1 MTSPESTRRSYESV
15 QARRTQLLQAAVR
28 VMGRIGVAAAST
40 RAITAE
46 AGLPHGS
53 FHYCFGTKEKL
64 LEELFRLEVN
74 DVATQLASHLPTSG
88 TLRERLELT
97 LRAEL
102 ERVKRDPDRQHV
114 MLDLSATAHSTPALA
129 ELPGWEHDRYLQ
141 IVRENLV
148 SSAGS
153 HDRRAERLAVL
164 VVAGMRGIVA
174 AWLARGPQHDD
185 AEAEAERSIHDL
197 ALALALFEGEA
208 SADGS

>member
-1 MTSPESTRRSYESV
+1 MTSPESTRRSYESI

-88 TLRERLELT
+88 TLRESLELT

-102 ERVKRDPDRQHV
+102 DRVKRDPDRQRV
-114 MLDLSATAHSTPALA
+114 MLDLTATAHSMPALA
-129 ELPGWEHDRYLQ
+129 QLPGWEHDRYLQ

-148 SSAGS
+148 PWVGT
-153 HDRRAERLAVL
+153 HDHRAERLAVL
-164 VVAGMRGIVA
+164 VVAGMRGIIA
-174 AWLARGPQHDD
+174 AWLARGTHDD
-185 AEAEAERSIHDL
+185 GDEAERSIHDL
-197 ALALALFEGEA
+197 ALALALFEGDA
-208 SADGS
+208 SPTGY